1 MQIIKI
7 KKLVLQDGS
16 ILDMGSKK
24 SISNIT
30 NFLNTNEKIN
40 YADKFTQDPKD
51 IIIDLEIINEF
62 NDKKFKNIF
71 LLNVLEHIYNFQNCL
86 KNCYEILDKDG
97 FFYGSTPFLFNI
109 HGSPNDYF
117 RYTEQS
123 LTKSLKSAGF
133 KNIEVEVICG
143 GIFICFYSSIS
154 RITMRIPIL
163 NNILLFIC
171 QTIDL
176 IINLFSKDIKKI
188 FPLGY
193 FFIGNK

>member
-51 IIIDLEIINEF
+51 IVIDLEIKNEF

-171 QTIDL
+171 QTLDL

>member
-1 MQIIKI
+1 M
-7 KKLVLQDGS
+7 
-16 ILDMGSKK
+16 
-24 SISNIT
+24 
-30 NFLNTNEKIN
+30 F
-40 YADKFTQDPKD
+40 YACT
-51 IIIDLEIINEF
+51 L
-62 NDKKFKNIF
+62 
-71 LLNVLEHIYNFQNCL
+71 
-86 KNCYEILDKDG
+86 DG

>member
-51 IIIDLEIINEF
+51 IVIDLEIINEF

>member
-117 RYTEQS
+117 
-123 LTKSLKSAGF
+123 
-133 KNIEVEVICG
+133 
-143 GIFICFYSSIS
+143 
-154 RITMRIPIL
+154 
-163 NNILLFIC
+163 
-171 QTIDL
+171 
-176 IINLFSKDIKKI
+176 DIQ
-188 FPLGY
+188 
-193 FFIGNK
+193 NKVLQNH